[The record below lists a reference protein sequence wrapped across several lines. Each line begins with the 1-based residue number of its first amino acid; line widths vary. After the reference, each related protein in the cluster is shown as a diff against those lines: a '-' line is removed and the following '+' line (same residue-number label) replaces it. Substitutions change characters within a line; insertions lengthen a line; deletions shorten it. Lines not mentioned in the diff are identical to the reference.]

1 MTRSGPGGA
10 SIIARAS
17 GSLGVL
23 ALLLGA
29 CGAAPPPHVV
39 IVTFDTTRYDR
50 LGFTGD
56 SSARTPTVDGLAARG
71 LAFDH
76 AYAAVAL
83 TLPSHTTIMSGVP
96 PLSHGVHNNG
106 RFQVPE
112 SLETLAERLAAAG
125 FETAAFVSAFV
136 LDSRFRLEQG
146 FDVYGDDTLATG
158 DLLDFSVPSRPGE
171 EVTDEALAWLEKRDF
186 ARPFL
191 LWAHYY
197 DPHLPHQV
205 RPSFEALR
213 DPYAAEI
220 AYADA
225 QLARLLEGVERA
237 AGERDT
243 LVVFTSDHGEA
254 FGEHG
259 EPTHGVLAYD
269 ATLHVPL
276 VLAGPGVPRG
286 VRSGVLARHADI
298 VPTVLRLV
306 GLPVPEGLPGRDLVQ
321 AARRG
326 THDGDDDAVFGYF
339 ESRGP
344 HFELGWA
351 EIQGVRTRRW
361 KFTASPEPQE
371 LYDVLADPRE
381 LQNRIGVEP
390 EAHQRM
396 EEVYGEVQRT
406 FAGSARPTA
415 IANLAPE
422 EEERLAALGYVAA
435 PKKRPVGMAPDPRPL
450 VSVWYWIEGARA
462 LAQAGS
468 WERAIETLETL
479 KHSRSVKTVV
489 LRTLAPL
496 YEVLGRY
503 DAAEAAYREY
513 IELTGSREAHLALA
527 RVALSDGAPER
538 ALDSLEALSA
548 GAPAV
553 EFLRARAL
561 MRLGR
566 VEEARAGVDAAFSMP
581 GSENSRL
588 HQRAALVVDVAP
600 LEEGEEELRALL
612 TEAPEDPLLESWLGY
627 YLAVWGQP
635 EQGEEARDL
644 LESAAAASAESP
656 QIQSNLGWG
665 AHQLGHPEI
674 ALAAL
679 ERALELDPGRFQD
692 RARLGLILAQAG
704 DTDGAEE
711 ALRTALQGHPGA
723 AWAGRAR
730 RTLESLDGPGGAESE
745 TEVER

>member
-1 MTRSGPGGA
+1 
-10 SIIARAS
+10 
-17 GSLGVL
+17 
-23 ALLLGA
+23 
-29 CGAAPPPHVV
+29 VV

-50 LGFTGD
+50 FGFTGD
-56 SSARTPTVDGLAARG
+56 SGARTPTVDALAARG

-136 LDSRFRLEQG
+136 LDSRFRLDQG
-146 FDVYGDDTLATG
+146 FEVYGDDTLATG

-171 EVTDEALAWLEKRDF
+171 EVTDEALAWLEQRESV
-186 ARPFL
+186 RPFM

-197 DPHLPHQV
+197 DPHLPYQD
-205 RPSFEALR
+205 RPSFDALR

-225 QLARLLEGVERA
+225 QLARLLAGVERS
-237 AGERDT
+237 AGGRDT

-286 VRSGVLARHADI
+286 VRSGVLVRHADI
-298 VPTVLRLV
+298 VPTLLRLV
-306 GLPVPEGLPGRDLVQ
+306 GLPVPEDLPGRDLVQ
-321 AARRG
+321 AAGRG
-326 THDGDDDAVFGYF
+326 GQGGDDDVFGTF

-361 KFTASPEPQE
+361 KFTAAPEPQE

-381 LQNRIGVEP
+381 LRNRIGVEP
-390 EAHQRM
+390 EVHQQM
-396 EEVYGEVQRT
+396 EEIYRQVQRT
-406 FAGSARPTA
+406 LAGPAHSAA
-415 IANLAPE
+415 IADLAPE
-422 EEERLAALGYVAA
+422 EEERLATLGYVAA
-435 PKKRPVGMAPDPRPL
+435 PRKISVEVAPDPRPL
-450 VSVWYWIEGARA
+450 VRVWYWIEGARA

-479 KHSRSVKTVV
+479 KHSRSVKSVV

-513 IELTGSREAHLALA
+513 IELTGAQEAHLALA
-527 RVALSDGAPER
+527 RVALSDGAPQR
-538 ALDSLEALSA
+538 ALDSLDAFSA
-548 GAPAV
+548 RGPAV
-553 EFLRARAL
+553 EFLRSRAL

-566 VEEARAGVDAAFSMP
+566 VEEARAGVDAAFSIP
-581 GSENSRL
+581 GSGNARL

-600 LEEGEEELRALL
+600 LEGGEEELRALL
-612 TEAPEDPLLESWLGY
+612 AEAPDDPLLESWLGY
-627 YLAVWGQP
+627 YLAVWGEP
-635 EQGEEARDL
+635 EQREEARGL
-644 LESAAAASAESP
+644 LESAVAASAESP

-665 AHQLGHPEI
+665 AHLLGYPEI
-674 ALAAL
+674 ALAGL
-679 ERALELDPGRFQD
+679 ERALELDSGRLQD
-692 RARLGLILAQAG
+692 RARLGLVLAQAG
-704 DTDGAEE
+704 DADGAEE
-711 ALRTALQGHPGA
+711 ALRTALRGHPGA
-723 AWAGRAR
+723 AWADRAR
-730 RTLESLDGPGGAESE
+730 RTLESLESGGEAESVAG
-745 TEVER
+745 VEK

>member
-1 MTRSGPGGA
+1 MTRIEPGGA
-10 SIIARAS
+10 SVIAHAS
-17 GSLGVL
+17 WIL
-23 ALLLGA
+23 ATLVFLLGA
-29 CGAAPPPHVV
+29 CGAPPPPHLV

-56 SSARTPTVDGLAARG
+56 SGARTPTLDALAARG

-76 AYAAVAL
+76 AFAAVAL
-83 TLPSHTTIMSGVP
+83 TLPSHTTILSGVP

-125 FETAAFVSAFV
+125 FDTAAFVSAFV
-136 LDSRFRLEQG
+136 LDARFRLDQG
-146 FDVYGDDTLATG
+146 FEVYGDDTLATG
-158 DLLDFSVPSRPGE
+158 DLLDFTVPSRPGE
-171 EVTDEALAWLEKRDF
+171 EVTDEALAWLEKRDS
-186 ARPFL
+186 AQPFL

-197 DPHLPHQV
+197 DPHLPHEL
-205 RPSFEALR
+205 RPSFEGLG

-225 QLARLLEGVERA
+225 ELARLLEGVERA

-276 VLAGPGVPRG
+276 VLAGPGIPRG
-286 VRSGVLARHADI
+286 VRSDVLARHADI
-298 VPTVLRLV
+298 VPTLLRLV
-306 GLPVPEGLPGRDLVQ
+306 GLPVPEDLPGRDLVQ

-326 THDGDDDAVFGYF
+326 AEDGDEAVFGYF

-351 EIQGVRTRRW
+351 AIEGVRTRRW

-381 LQNRIGVEP
+381 VNNRIGAEP
-390 EAHQRM
+390 EVHQRM
-396 EEVYGEVQRT
+396 EEVHGELQRS
-406 FAGSARPTA
+406 FAGSARPSA
-415 IANLAPE
+415 IANLSPE

-435 PKKRPVGMAPDPRPL
+435 PKKRPTGMAPDPRPL
-450 VSVWYWIEGARA
+450 VGVWHWIEGARA

-479 KHSRSVKTVV
+479 RHSRSVKTVV

-496 YEVLGRY
+496 YEVLGRH

-538 ALDSLEALSA
+538 ALDSLDALPSR
-548 GAPAV
+548 APAV

-561 MRLGR
+561 MRLDR
-566 VEEARAGVDAAFSMP
+566 VEEARAGVDAAFSAP
-581 GSENSRL
+581 GSGNPRL
-588 HQRAALVVDVAP
+588 HHRAALAVDVAP
-600 LEEGEEELRALL
+600 LEGGEEELRALL
-612 TEAPEDPLLESWLGY
+612 AEAPEDPLLESWLGY
-627 YLAVWGQP
+627 YLAVWGRP
-635 EQGEEARDL
+635 EQGDEARAL
-644 LESAAAASAESP
+644 LESAAAASPESP

-665 AHQLGHPEI
+665 AHQLGRPET

-679 ERALELDPGRFQD
+679 ERALEIDPGRFQD
-692 RARLGLILAQAG
+692 RARLGLLLAQAG
-704 DTDGAEE
+704 DSDGAEE
-711 ALRTALQGHPGA
+711 ALRTALRGHPGA
-723 AWAGRAR
+723 AWADRAR
-730 RTLESLDGPGGAESE
+730 RTLESLEGQGEGESE
-745 TEVER
+745 AGIGK

>member
-1 MTRSGPGGA
+1 VTCIEPGGA
-10 SIIARAS
+10 S
-17 GSLGVL
+17 VL
-23 ALLLGA
+23 AHASWILATLAFLLGA
-29 CGAAPPPHVV
+29 CGAPPPPHVV

-56 SSARTPTVDGLAARG
+56 PGARTPTLDALAARG
-71 LAFDH
+71 LSFDRAF
-76 AYAAVAL
+76 AAVAL
-83 TLPSHTTIMSGVP
+83 TLPSHTTILSGVP

-106 RFQVPE
+106 RFEVPE

-136 LDSRFRLEQG
+136 LDSRFRLDQG
-146 FDVYGDDTLATG
+146 FEVYGDDTLAAG
-158 DLLDFSVPSRPGE
+158 DLVDFTVPSRPGE
-171 EVTDEALAWLEKRDF
+171 EVTDEALAWLEKRDST
-186 ARPFL
+186 RPFL

-197 DPHLPHQV
+197 DPHLPHEP
-205 RPSFEALR
+205 RPSFGALR

-225 QLARLLEGVERA
+225 QLARLLEGVEQA
-237 AGERDT
+237 AGERAT

-276 VLAGPGVPRG
+276 VLAGPGIPRG
-286 VRSGVLARHADI
+286 VRSEVLARHEDI

-306 GLPVPEGLPGRDLVQ
+306 GLPVPEDLPGRDLVE

-326 THDGDDDAVFGYF
+326 AQGGDDAVFGYF

-351 EIQGVRTRRW
+351 EIQGVRSRRW
-361 KFTASPEPQE
+361 KFTATPQPQE

-390 EAHQRM
+390 EVHQRM
-396 EEVYGEVQRT
+396 EQAYGEIQRT
-406 FAGSARPTA
+406 FADSARPSA
-415 IANLAPE
+415 MADLDPE
-422 EEERLAALGYVAA
+422 EEEHLAALGYVAA
-435 PKKRPVGMAPDPRPL
+435 PKKPPRGIAPDPRPL
-450 VSVWYWIEGARA
+450 VGVWYWVEGARA
-462 LAQAGS
+462 IAQAGD

-479 KHSRSVKTVV
+479 KHSASVRSVV

-503 DAAEAAYREY
+503 DAAEAAYRDY

-538 ALDSLEALSA
+538 ALDNLDRLSA
-548 GAPAV
+548 GGPAV

-566 VEEARAGVDAAFSMP
+566 VEEARAAVDAAFSMP
-581 GSENSRL
+581 GSGSARL
-588 HQRAALVVDVAP
+588 HRRAALVVDVAP
-600 LEEGEEELRALL
+600 LEGGEEELRGLL
-612 TEAPEDPLLESWLGY
+612 AEAPEDSLLESWLGY
-627 YLAVWGQP
+627 YLAVWGRP
-635 EQGEEARDL
+635 EQGGEARDL
-644 LESAAAASAESP
+644 LESAAVAAAESP
-656 QIQSNLGWG
+656 QVQSNLAWG
-665 AHQLGHPEI
+665 AHQLGYPEI
-674 ALAAL
+674 ALTAL
-679 ERALELDPGRFQD
+679 RRALELDSRRFQD
-692 RARLGLILAQAG
+692 RARLGLILAQTG
-704 DTDGAEE
+704 DVDGAKE

-723 AWAGRAR
+723 AWADRAR
-730 RTLESLDGPGGAESE
+730 RTLDSLEGHGEAESE
-745 TEVER
+745 VGVER

>member
-1 MTRSGPGGA
+1 VTRIEPGGA
-10 SIIARAS
+10 SVVIARACWI
-17 GSLGVL
+17 L
-23 ALLLGA
+23 AALVFLLGA
-29 CGAAPPPHVV
+29 CGAPQPPHVV

-56 SSARTPTVDGLAARG
+56 SDARTPTLDGLAARG
-71 LAFDH
+71 VVFDH
-76 AYAAVAL
+76 AYASVAL
-83 TLPSHTTIMSGVP
+83 TLPSHTTIMSGLP

-125 FETAAFVSAFV
+125 FDTAAFVSAFV
-136 LDSRFRLEQG
+136 LDSRFRLDQG
-146 FDVYGDDTLATG
+146 FGVYGDDTLPSG

-171 EVTDEALAWLEKRDF
+171 QVTDEALAWLEERDP

-197 DPHLPHQV
+197 DPHLPHEL
-205 RPSFEALR
+205 RPAFQTLR

-225 QLARLLEGVERA
+225 ELDRLLEGVERA
-237 AGERDT
+237 AGGRET

-286 VRSGVLARHADI
+286 VRSGVLARHEDI
-298 VPTVLRLV
+298 VPTVLRRV
-306 GLPVPEGLPGRDLVQ
+306 GLSAPENLPGRDLIE
-321 AARRG
+321 AARSEEQYGNEAVVG
-326 THDGDDDAVFGYF
+326 TF

-351 EIQGVRTRRW
+351 EIQGVRDRRW

-381 LQNRIGVEP
+381 LRNRIGAEP
-390 EAHQRM
+390 EVHRRM
-396 EEVYGEVQRT
+396 ETLYAEVQRAS
-406 FAGSARPTA
+406 AGSARPAA
-415 IANLAPE
+415 IADLDPE

-435 PKKRPVGMAPDPRPL
+435 PRKRAAGVAPDPRPL
-450 VSVWYWIEGARA
+450 VGVWYWVEGARA
-462 LAQAGS
+462 MAQAGS
-468 WERAIETLETL
+468 WDRAIETLETL
-479 KHSRSVKTVV
+479 EHSPSVRSVV

-496 YEVLGRY
+496 YVVLGRY

-513 IELTGSREAHLALA
+513 LELTGSREAHLALA
-527 RVALSDGAPER
+527 RVALSNDAPER
-538 ALDSLEALSA
+538 ALERLDALSVR
-548 GAPAV
+548 APGV

-566 VEEARAGVDAAFSMP
+566 VEEARAAIDTAFSAP
-581 GSENSRL
+581 GDGNARL
-588 HQRAALVVDVAP
+588 QRRAALVVDVAP
-600 LEEGEEELRALL
+600 LEGGERELRALL
-612 TEAPEDPLLESWLGY
+612 AEAPEDPLLESWLGY
-627 YLAVWGQP
+627 YLAVWGRP
-635 EQGEEARDL
+635 EQGEEAWNL
-644 LESAAAASAESP
+644 LESAAAAADRP

-665 AHQLGHPEI
+665 AHQLGHTEVAI
-674 ALAAL
+674 AAL
-679 ERALELDPGRFQD
+679 ERALELDPRRLQD
-692 RARLGLILAQAG
+692 RARLGMALARAG
-704 DTDGAEE
+704 DAEAARD
-711 ALRTALQGHPGA
+711 ALRTAVQGRPGA
-723 AWAGRAR
+723 PWAARAR
-730 RTLESLDGPGGAESE
+730 RTLESLESPGVPERAAGAEG
-745 TEVER
+745 